1 MIDPVTGF
9 PYPEDW
15 VSRVEDDTSRAL
27 VEEGRAVLTASGSI
41 LRRGITT
48 GATAA
53 AAAKA
58 AVLSFEDIVSEVD
71 LLLPCGIRVA
81 VPVSGEEGQGRA
93 VKDPGDYPEDRT
105 AGLIFRADAVL
116 KGNGITIRAGE
127 GIGRFTRD
135 TPRYEKGEPAIS
147 PPARECILTAID
159 EALSETGYTGVS
171 VTLSVIG
178 GIEAGAD
185 TLNPKVG
192 VEGGISLLGTTGF
205 VEPWD
210 DHLGSAME
218 DRIRGADRVVI
229 TTGRIGLRISR
240 LLFPDHEVI
249 LAGSR
254 IGQALGAVKGEA
266 VLCGLPGLILKF
278 LVPDILAGTGFQ
290 TVEEYMATEEG
301 VLRMQT
307 ILREQRSPNLRIVVV
322 DRNGGI
328 IGDSQ

>member
-9 PYPEDW
+9 PYPDDW
-15 VSRVEDDTSRAL
+15 VSRIEDDTARAL
-27 VEEGRAVLTASGSI
+27 VEEGRAVLTASGAI

-53 AAAKA
+53 ASAKA
-58 AVLSFEDIVSEVD
+58 AVLSFKEAVSEVN
-71 LLLPCGIRVA
+71 LLLPCEIRVA

-93 VKDPGDYPEDRT
+93 VKDSGDYPEDRT

-116 KGNGITIRAGE
+116 EGDGIIIRAGE

-135 TPRYEKGEPAIS
+135 TPRYQKGEPAIS
-147 PPARECILTAID
+147 PPALECILTAIR

-178 GIEAGAD
+178 GVEAGAD

-254 IGQALGAVKGEA
+254 IGQALGALEGEA
-266 VLCGLPGLILKF
+266 VLCGLPGLVLKF
-278 LVPDILAGTGFQ
+278 LVPDILKGTGFQ

-301 VLRMQT
+301 MQRMQA
-307 ILREQRSPNLRIVVV
+307 ILRERKYPDIRVVIV
-322 DRNGGI
+322 DRHGGI
-328 IGDSQ
+328 IGDSR